1 MYLEREI
8 VAQFEETFG
17 FRIYPEVD
25 IRVADG
31 VIINEMP
38 SWYKE
43 TLTSEEATEVR
54 GYRTQLD
61 TGQIHPTQVNRVRQE
76 VNEREA
82 KIDAVRNGKP
92 ELTDKQVDAVKKIYD
107 ELSADIKRS
116 LFTYSDMQRGTA
128 PAHEEAKRMQDK
140 VVKISHRPSALWVKT
155 ACGNAKVEDRD
166 GSFWSSRNSMVK
178 GWKIAGKLL
187 GKPTNE
193 ETLRKQR

>member
-1 MYLEREI
+1 MYFEREV
-8 VAQFEETFG
+8 VAQFEEAFG

-25 IRVADG
+25 IRTSDG

-43 TLTSEEATEVR
+43 SLTLEEEKEVST
-54 GYRTQLD
+54 YRSQLD
-61 TGQIHPTQVNRVRQE
+61 TGQIHPAQVNRVRAE

-82 KIDAVRNGKP
+82 RIDAVRGGRP
-92 ELTDKQVDAVKKIYD
+92 ELTDKQVDGVKKIYD

-128 PAHEEAKRMQDK
+128 PAHEEAQRMQDK
-140 VVKISHRPSALWVKT
+140 VLKISHRPSALWVKA
-155 ACGNAKVEDRD
+155 ACGNEKVEDRD
-166 GSFWSSRNSMVK
+166 GTFWSSRNSMVK